1 MLALLG
7 FFPGSVAAGE
17 ALVAGSEVLGGR
29 KLSSLAGSDPSV
41 ASNLAAAVRLTSGG
55 AGADSTLGPAST
67 RCAGKFGCFTN
78 DTDWMWAGE
87 GCRGAFLCN
96 GHPEVPCGDGVTCAT
111 SAKACRAAV
120 QLDGCPVG
128 LFACPSNPKECRA
141 SKKDCHCAAA
151 DGQNAFCGWARDAQ
165 GRLERALKV
174 DGDAVDDKA
183 KCRYFF

>member
-67 RCAGKFGCFTN
+67 RCAGTRSSGGHGATAPQPPCPRRVGPPPYP
-78 DTDWMWAGE
+78 DAG
-87 GCRGAFLCN
+87 
-96 GHPEVPCGDGVTCAT
+96 
-111 SAKACRAAV
+111 
-120 QLDGCPVG
+120 
-128 LFACPSNPKECRA
+128 PSP
-141 SKKDCHCAAA
+141 
-151 DGQNAFCGWARDAQ
+151 
-165 GRLERALKV
+165 
-174 DGDAVDDKA
+174 
-183 KCRYFF
+183 